1 MFIHKGVAVIKV
13 EPIPAFNDNYI
24 WIIEDGRYA
33 CIVDPGQKDPIIDYL
48 TKRRLQLKSILITHH
63 HHDHTGAVLDL
74 VELTGAHV
82 YGPMNAIIQGIDT
95 YVQEDDLISLAPL
108 DLVLRVLEV
117 PGHTLDHV
125 AYVGEMSNGQP
136 IAFCG
141 DTLFSCGSG
150 RLFEGNSTQM
160 LQSLDKF
167 KKMSQNTLLYC
178 AHEYTLSNIRWAL
191 TVEPTNIDLQHWERE
206 AVRLREQALP
216 TVPTTLEQELKT
228 NPFLRVGEQTVQQ
241 AAQAYAGHV
250 LSSRAEVFSV
260 LREWKN
266 HF

>member
-1 MFIHKGVAVIKV
+1 MLKI

-33 CIVDPGQKDPIIDYL
+33 CIVDPGQKDPIWDYL
-48 TKRRLQLKSILITHH
+48 QARQLQLSHILITHH
-63 HHDHTGAVLDL
+63 HQDHTGAV
-74 VELTGAHV
+74 VELASLTGAHV
-82 YGPMNAIIQGIDT
+82 YGPMNSAISGIDT
-95 YVQEDDLISLAPL
+95 YVQEGDKISLAPL
-108 DLVLRVLEV
+108 DLSLEVFEV
-117 PGHTLDHV
+117 PGHTLDHL
-125 AYVGEMSNGQP
+125 AYAGRLSGGQE
-136 IAFCG
+136 ILFCG

-167 KKMSQNTLLYC
+167 KKMGDNTLLYC

-191 TVEPTNIDLQHWERE
+191 AVEPTNLDLQHWQKE
-206 AVRLREQALP
+206 AVRLREQEQP

-228 NPFLRVGEQTVQQ
+228 NPFLRVDQLIVQQ
-241 AAQAYAGHV
+241 AAEQYAGRV
-250 LSSRAEVFSV
+250 LSSRAEIFAA

-266 HF
+266 NF

>member
-1 MFIHKGVAVIKV
+1 MIKV

-33 CIVDPGQKDPIIDYL
+33 CIVDPGQKDPILDYL
-48 TKRRLQLKSILITHH
+48 AKRQLQLKSILITHH
-63 HHDHTGAVLDL
+63 HHDHTGAVVDL
-74 VELTGAHV
+74 VKLTGAHV
-82 YGPMNAIIQGIDT
+82 YGPMNSAIQGIDT
-95 YVQEDDLISLAPL
+95 YVQEGDCLSLAPL
-108 DLVLRVLEV
+108 DFVVDVLEV

-125 AYVGEMSNGQP
+125 AYVGWMSNGQS
-136 IAFCG
+136 IVFCG

-160 LQSLDKF
+160 LQSLDKL

-191 TVEPTNIDLQHWERE
+191 TVEPSNIDLQYWERE
-206 AVRLREQALP
+206 AMRLREQALP
-216 TVPTTLEQELKT
+216 TVPTTLEQELKV
-228 NPFLRVGEQTVQQ
+228 NPFLRVGEKTVQQ
-241 AAQAYAGHV
+241 AAEAYVGHV
-250 LSSRAEVFSV
+250 LSSEADIFGA